1 MAAFGLRNQKG
12 SCWVN
17 AALQSIFR
25 IPDVQARYDEDHAD
39 TNNPVEMC
47 IQEIWSSD
55 GDEGLKSFYE
65 CVKTATMPAGD
76 GIGDSHELL
85 EFLCDKVP
93 FLDKLFRFKVANTIT
108 CLNCKGSEMK
118 TDSLIEFSITPTQYK
133 QSVSDAIVEA
143 VKPIEISDWVCGK
156 CKEKGCT
163 KQLLLGSFPKVLTF
177 HMTSLN
183 TSITYSAVLSVNGI
197 KYGLFAV
204 VCFNGGHWWTYG
216 RNMPP
221 GQPWIEFDDMQ
232 VRRHDPLHFP
242 VSEQMRL
249 LMYYRLNE

>member
-1 MAAFGLRNQKG
+1 MAAFGLRNQRG

-25 IPDVQARYDEDHAD
+25 IPDIQTRYTEDKAD
-39 TNNPVEMC
+39 PNSPVEMC
-47 IQEIWSSD
+47 LQEIWASE
-55 GDEGLKSFYE
+55 GDEGLRPLFD
-65 CVKTATMPAGD
+65 CIKTATMPAGD

-93 FLDKLFRFKVANTIT
+93 FLDKLFRFKVANNIT
-108 CLNCKGSEMK
+108 CLNCKNVETK
-118 TDSLIEFSITPTQYK
+118 TDSLIEFSITPSTRG

-143 VKPIEISDWVCGK
+143 VTPVEISDWLCGK
-156 CKEKGCT
+156 CKKRGCT
-163 KQLLLGSFPKVLTF
+163 KQLLLGSFPSVLTF

-183 TSITYSAVLSVNGI
+183 TSVKYSPILSVNKI
-197 KYGLFAV
+197 KYALCAV
-204 VCFNGGHWWTYG
+204 VCFNGAHWWTYG

-221 GQPWIEFDDMQ
+221 GQPWIEFDDTQ
-232 VRRHDPLHFP
+232 VSRHDPQHFP
-242 VSEQMRL
+242 LSEQMRL